1 MRDAATVLDVVR
13 DRGRR
18 GLPLERLYRQLFNP
32 QLYLLAYGR
41 VYANHGAMT
50 PGADGETADG
60 MSLAWIGRIIGALRH
75 ERYRFQP
82 VKRAYIPKKNG
93 KKRPLGLPPWSD
105 KIVGEVIRLL
115 LDAYYEPRF
124 SGLSHGFRP
133 GRGCHTAL
141 TDVAQTWTGTT
152 WFIES
157 DISDC
162 FGSLDHDVMLSALA
176 EKIND
181 NRFLRLIKQML
192 KAGYLEDWEWNATLS
207 GVPQGGVV
215 SPVLSNIYLDRMDKF
230 RRDSPHARIHPGAD
244 QGGKPR
250 LQAHRNGDTACP
262 QTRRPRRRTGAAPAA
277 AQPAQHGS
285 PRSRLP
291 AAALHTLRR
300 RRAPRVHR
308 TESRGRGDQGTPR
321 PVPHDDLKL
330 ELSEEKTLITHARTQ
345 AAKFLGYEV
354 TVAHDDRR
362 VTGGIRR
369 LNGTV
374 QLRVPRTVIKAT
386 CAPYLQRGK
395 PVSRPALKDRD
406 DHAIISTYGAEYR
419 GIVQYYLLAGDAW
432 RLSRLEWVMKTSML
446 KTLAHRHRS
455 TVTKMAR
462 KYAAVTATPGGPRR
476 CFEAHVERHG
486 RKPLVARFGSIPLR
500 RQKKAVLDDR
510 PQGPSRPRQRELVT
524 RLLAG
529 QCEWCEQPGP
539 VEAHQVRKLAD
550 LTRTGQPQP
559 AWAKLMAKKRRKTLI
574 VCTPCHTAIHAGNPA
589 TACIRSPESR
599 MPGNGQVRFGPG
611 PPKKDPPSG
620 HLVGGLPEHATA
632 VHGPLAALRDGTF
645 RWSGGTR
652 CATVSAS
659 RISDS
664 DISAERLNH
673 GCEPIA
679 SALAR
684 TMRAAARR

>member
-1 MRDAATVLDVVR
+1 VTDIQDFREVRVMRNAETVLDVVR

-60 MSLAWIGRIIGALRH
+60 MSLTGIGRIIGALRQ
-75 ERYRFQP
+75 ERYRFRP

-93 KKRPLGLPPWSD
+93 KKRPLGLPSWSD

-115 LDAYYEPRF
+115 LEAYYEPRF
-124 SGLSHGFRP
+124 SGNSHGFRP

-141 TDVAQTWTGTT
+141 TKVAETWTGTT

-162 FGSLDHDVMLSALA
+162 FGSLDHEVMLSALA
-176 EKIND
+176 ENIND

-230 RRDSPHARIHPGAD
+230 AETILMPEYTRGKARASNPAY
-244 QGGKPR
+244 K
-250 LQAHRNGDTACP
+250 
-262 QTRRPRRRTGAAPAA
+262 RTGTAIRRARRHGDRAAERELLR
-277 AQPAQHGS
+277 QLHGTPS
-285 PRSRLP
+285 MDTRDPGYRRLRYTRYADDALLGFTGPKAEAEEIRSRL
-291 AAALHTLRR
+291 ARFLR
-300 RRAPRVHR
+300 
-308 TESRGRGDQGTPR
+308 
-321 PVPHDDLKL
+321 DDLKL
-330 ELSEEKTLITHARTQ
+330 ELSREKTLITHARTQ
-345 AAKFLGYEV
+345 AAKFLGYEI
-354 TVAHDDRR
+354 TVAHDDRQI
-362 VTGGIRR
+362 TGGIRR

-374 QLRVPRTVIKAT
+374 QLRVPKTVIKAK

-395 PVSRPALKDRD
+395 PASRPALKDRD

-419 GIVQYYLLAGDAW
+419 GIVQYYLLAGDVW
-432 RLSRLEWVMKTSML
+432 RLNRLEWVMKTSML

-462 KYAAVTATPGGPRR
+462 KYKAVTATPSGPRR
-476 CFEAHVERHG
+476 CFEARVERHD
-486 RKPLVARFGSIPLR
+486 RKPLAARFGGIPLK
-500 RQKKAVLDDR
+500 RQKRTAINDR
-510 PQGPSRPRQRELVT
+510 PQPQARPRQRELVT

-529 QCEWCEQPGP
+529 QCEWCEQPAP

-559 AWAKLMAKKRRKTLI
+559 AWATIMARKRRKTLI
-574 VCTPCHTAIHAGNPA
+574 VCAPCHAAIHAGNPA

-599 MPGNGQVRFGPG
+599 T
-611 PPKKDPPSG
+611 
-620 HLVGGLPEHATA
+620 H
-632 VHGPLAALRDGTF
+632 
-645 RWSGGTR
+645 
-652 CATVSAS
+652 
-659 RISDS
+659 
-664 DISAERLNH
+664 
-673 GCEPIA
+673 
-679 SALAR
+679 
-684 TMRAAARR
+684 